1 MAEAAQGRPTTKL
14 LDSDALP
21 KLDAPTRPFHRL
33 KTSVKVCQ
41 SPENE
46 EEKKKNSRRKTKR
59 PLPDKRWQKLIS
71 REDNHFEE
79 NGMFQNSP
87 CLWFQGAVW

>member
-21 KLDAPTRPFHRL
+21 KLDAPTHPFHRL
-33 KTSVKVCQ
+33 KKPGRVRLSQ
-41 SPENE
+41 ENV
-46 EEKKKNSRRKTKR
+46 EEKNKNPRRKTKR
-59 PLPDKRWQKLIS
+59 PLPDKKWQKLVS

-79 NGMFQNSP
+79 SGMF
-87 CLWFQGAVW
+87 